1 MSLTNYCFMKKA
13 ILTSL
18 VLISLST
25 LQAQTKNENENITAD
40 FFKTYEKDPIG
51 AYEKLFAGN
60 KWMQKSTLE
69 GVKIKLQEYIDQLG
83 TYHGYES
90 LSTTTAG
97 KSYMLKSFLV
107 KYERQ
112 PSRFTFILY
121 KPEGKWQIQNFSY
134 DNNLDDELEA
144 AAKMDRQLHNLTE

>member
-1 MSLTNYCFMKKA
+1 MKKA

-69 GVKIKLQEYIDQLG
+69 GVKIKLQEYIDQL
-83 TYHGYES
+83 
-90 LSTTTAG
+90 LC
-97 KSYMLKSFLV
+97 F
-107 KYERQ
+107 
-112 PSRFTFILY
+112 F
-121 KPEGKWQIQNFSY
+121 
-134 DNNLDDELEA
+134 
-144 AAKMDRQLHNLTE
+144 